1 MPHDVDLIILL
12 AVGFGLAL
20 IFGYL
25 AVRLRLPPLIG
36 YLIAGIIISPN
47 TPGIVADIHLA
58 NQLAELGVMFLMF
71 GVGMHFSL
79 NDLLQVRRIAL
90 PGAILQ
96 IAVATLLG
104 IGVSMIWGWS
114 FGSALVFGLSLSCA
128 STVVLLKALG
138 DRGLLNSVN
147 GKIAVG
153 WLLVEDLVMVLVL
166 VLLPATAA
174 LLGGEA
180 LAGGAD
186 DNIWLTLGITLLKV
200 VGFIAFMLI
209 IGKRLVPMIMQFV
222 ARLGSRELFTLT
234 VVAAAVSIAFGAYK
248 IFGVSMALGAFF
260 AGMVVKESDFSHR
273 AEEETLPLR
282 EIFAILFFVAV
293 GMLFDPRI
301 LVEQPVHVL
310 AVVAIIMV
318 GKTIAAMAL
327 VLFFRYPINTALTVG
342 ASLAQIGE
350 FSFILATLGVSL
362 KLLSL
367 EGQNL
372 ILAGALI
379 SITLNSFVFSAIE
392 PVQRWI
398 RERSHLARLLE
409 RSGDPLAML
418 PDEVSQDY
426 LRDQV
431 VIVGH
436 GEVGRRITKQL
447 MAEDIKVVIAEE
459 NREIV
464 ENLREKG
471 IAAVSGMATDP
482 GVLIQA
488 HIQHARLLVLSPM
501 DILDIHKIVDIAKTL
516 NPEIQVL
523 VCAESKEEA
532 EVIRRDQI
540 GEVYFAKEEMAK
552 NMSNHILNQIQI
564 AHHQAPTKEQTL
576 DTKKRTVQCV
586 FSYST

>member
-1 MPHDVDLIILL
+1 VPHDVDLIILL
-12 AVGFGLAL
+12 AVGFGIAL
-20 IFGYL
+20 IFGYI
-25 AVRLRLPPLIG
+25 AARLRLPPLIG

-47 TPGIVADIHLA
+47 TPGMVGDIQLA

-79 NDLLQVRRIAL
+79 NDLLQVRRIAV

-96 IAVATLLG
+96 ITVATLLG
-104 IGVSMIWGWS
+104 IGISMLWGWS

-138 DRGLLNSVN
+138 DRGLLESVN

-166 VLLPATAA
+166 VLLPATAV
-174 LLGGEA
+174 LLGGTPLSDGSGDE
-180 LAGGAD
+180 
-186 DNIWLTLGITLLKV
+186 NIWLTLGLTLLKV
-200 VGFIAFMLI
+200 TGFIAFMLI

-234 VVAAAVSIAFGAYK
+234 VVAAAVSIAYGSYAV
-248 IFGVSMALGAFF
+248 FGVSMALGAFF

-282 EIFAILFFVAV
+282 EIFSVLFFVSV

-301 LVEQPVHVL
+301 LVEEPVHIL
-310 AVVAIIMV
+310 GVVAIIMI
-318 GKTIAAMAL
+318 GKTLAAMAL

-350 FSFILATLGVSL
+350 FSFILARLGLSL
-362 KLLSL
+362 GLLSL

-379 SITLNSFVFSAIE
+379 SISLNSFIFSAIE
-392 PVQRWI
+392 PAQRWI

-436 GEVGRRITKQL
+436 GEVGRRITRTL
-447 MAEDIKVVIAEE
+447 MQENIKVVIAEE

-464 ENLREKG
+464 EKLRERG
-471 IAAVSGMATDP
+471 IAAVSGVATEP

-488 HIQHARLLVLSPM
+488 HIMHARLLVLSPM
-501 DILDIHKIVDIAKTL
+501 DIVNVHRIIDIAKQL
-516 NPEIQVL
+516 NPQIQVL
-523 VCAESKEEA
+523 ICAESKEEA
-532 EVIRRDQI
+532 EVIRAENI
-540 GEVYFAKEEMAK
+540 GEVFFAKEEMAK
-552 NMSNHILNQIQI
+552 NMSNHILNQIEI
-564 AHHQAPTKEQTL
+564 AHHTAPTH
-576 DTKKRTVQCV
+576 
-586 FSYST
+586 

>member
-1 MPHDVDLIILL
+1 ML
-12 AVGFGLAL
+12 
-20 IFGYL
+20 
-25 AVRLRLPPLIG
+25 
-36 YLIAGIIISPN
+36 
-47 TPGIVADIHLA
+47 
-58 NQLAELGVMFLMF
+58 
-71 GVGMHFSL
+71 
-79 NDLLQVRRIAL
+79 
-90 PGAILQ
+90 
-96 IAVATLLG
+96 
-104 IGVSMIWGWS
+104 WGWN
-114 FGSALVFGLSLSCA
+114 FGSALIFGLSLSCA

-138 DRGLLNSVN
+138 DRGLLESVN

-153 WLLVEDLVMVLVL
+153 WLLVEDLVMVLAL
-166 VLLPATAA
+166 VLLPATAV
-174 LLGGEA
+174 LLGGQAIEGA
-180 LAGGAD
+180 NAD
-186 DNIWLTLGITLLKV
+186 DSIWFTLGITLLKV
-200 VGFIAFMLI
+200 AGFIAFMLI
-209 IGKRLVPMIMQFV
+209 VGKRLVPKIMQIV

-282 EIFAILFFVAV
+282 EIFAILFFVSV

-301 LVEQPVHVL
+301 LLEQPLHVL
-310 AVVAIIMV
+310 AVVGIIMI

-327 VLFFRYPINTALTVG
+327 VLFFRYPLNTALTVG

-350 FSFILATLGVSL
+350 FSFILAALGVSL
-362 KLLSL
+362 KLLSI

-379 SITLNSFVFSAIE
+379 SITLNSFVFSAVE
-392 PVQRWI
+392 PLQRWI
-398 RERSHLARLLE
+398 RERSSLARLLE

-436 GEVGRRITKQL
+436 GEVGRRITRTL
-447 MAEDIKVVIAEE
+447 MEQNIKVVIAEE

-471 IAAVSGMATDP
+471 IAAVSGMATEP
-482 GVLIQA
+482 SVLIQA

-516 NPEIQVL
+516 NPQIQVL
-523 VCAESKEEA
+523 VCAESKQEA
-532 EVIRRDQI
+532 EVIRNDNI

-564 AHHQAPTKEQTL
+564 AHHEAPTH
-576 DTKKRTVQCV
+576 
-586 FSYST
+586 

>member
-1 MPHDVDLIILL
+1 MPHDVELIILL
-12 AVGFGLAL
+12 AVGFSLAL
-20 IFGYL
+20 VFGYI
-25 AVRLRLPPLIG
+25 AARLRLPPLMG
-36 YLIAGIIISPN
+36 YLIAGVIISPN

-79 NDLLQVRRIAL
+79 NDLMQVRRIAL
-90 PGAILQ
+90 PGAVLQ

-104 IGVSMIWGWS
+104 VGVSMMWGWS
-114 FGSALVFGLSLSCA
+114 FGSGLIFGLSLSCA

-138 DRGLLNSVN
+138 DRGLLDSVN

-153 WLLVEDLVMVLVL
+153 WLLVEDLVMVLAL
-166 VLLPATAA
+166 VLLPATAV
-174 LLGGEA
+174 LLGGQAIDNASDE
-180 LAGGAD
+180 
-186 DNIWLTLGITLLKV
+186 NIWLTLGLTLLKV
-200 VGFIAFMLI
+200 SGFIAFMLI
-209 IGKRLVPMIMQFV
+209 VGKRLVPFIMQIV

-282 EIFAILFFVAV
+282 EIFSILFFVAV

-301 LVEQPVHVL
+301 LIEEPLHVL
-310 AVVAIIMV
+310 AVVGIIMV

-327 VLFFRYPINTALTVG
+327 VLFFRYPLNTALTVG

-362 KLLSL
+362 QLLSL

-392 PVQRWI
+392 PVQNWI
-398 RERSHLARLLE
+398 RERSYLARLLE
-409 RSGDPLAML
+409 RSNDPLAML

-436 GEVGRRITKQL
+436 GEVGRRITQNL
-447 MAEDIKVVIAEE
+447 MAENIKVVIAEE

-464 ENLREKG
+464 EDLREKG
-471 IAAVSGMATDP
+471 IAAVSGIATEA

-523 VCAESKEEA
+523 VCAESKAEA
-532 EVIRRDQI
+532 EVIRKDNI

-552 NMSNHILNQIQI
+552 NMSNYILNQIEI
-564 AHHQAPTKEQTL
+564 AHHQPPTH
-576 DTKKRTVQCV
+576 
-586 FSYST
+586 

>member
-20 IFGYL
+20 VFGYI
-25 AVRLRLPPLIG
+25 AARLRLPPLIG
-36 YLIAGIIISPN
+36 YLVAGILISPN
-47 TPGIVADIHLA
+47 TPGMVGDIALA

-79 NDLLQVRRIAL
+79 NDLMQVKRIAL

-104 IGVSMIWGWS
+104 IGVSMMWGWS
-114 FGSALVFGLSLSCA
+114 FGSALIFGLSLSCA

-138 DRGLLNSVN
+138 DRGLLESVN

-153 WLLVEDLVMVLVL
+153 WLLVEDLVMVLAL
-166 VLLPATAA
+166 VLLPATAV
-174 LLGGEA
+174 LLGGQAVEGSNDA
-180 LAGGAD
+180 
-186 DNIWLTLGITLLKV
+186 NIWLTLGITLVKV
-200 VGFIAFMLI
+200 IGFIAFMLI
-209 IGKRLVPMIMQFV
+209 VGKRVVPFIMQLV

-248 IFGVSMALGAFF
+248 VFGVSMALGAFF

-301 LVEQPVHVL
+301 LLEEPLHVL
-310 AVVAIIMV
+310 AVVGIIMV

-350 FSFILATLGVSL
+350 FSFILAALGVSL
-362 KLLSL
+362 GLLSL

-379 SITLNSFVFSAIE
+379 SITLNSFLFSAIE

-398 RERSHLARLLE
+398 RERSYLARLLE
-409 RSGDPLAML
+409 RSSDPLAML

-431 VIVGH
+431 VLVGH
-436 GEVGRRITKQL
+436 GEVGRRITRTL
-447 MAEDIKVVIAEE
+447 MQNDIKVVIAEE

-464 ENLREKG
+464 ERLREKG
-471 IAAVSGMATDP
+471 IAAVSGVATEP
-482 GVLIQA
+482 SVLIQA

-501 DILDIHKIVDIAKTL
+501 DIIDIHKIVDIAKTL
-516 NPEIQVL
+516 NPQIQVL
-523 VCAESKEEA
+523 LCAESKEEA
-532 EVIRRDQI
+532 EVIRRDNI
-540 GEVYFAKEEMAK
+540 GDVYYAKEEMAN
-552 NMSNHILNQIQI
+552 NMSDHILNQIQL
-564 AHHQAPTKEQTL
+564 AHHQAP
-576 DTKKRTVQCV
+576 
-586 FSYST
+586 SH

>member
-12 AVGFGLAL
+12 AVGFGVAL
-20 IFGYL
+20 FFGYI
-25 AVRLRLPPLIG
+25 AARLRLPPLIG

-47 TPGIVADIHLA
+47 TPGVEADIHLA

-79 NDLLQVRRIAL
+79 NDLLLVRRIAL

-104 IGVSMIWGWS
+104 IGVSMLWGWS

-138 DRGLLNSVN
+138 DRGLLDSVN

-166 VLLPATAA
+166 VLLPATAV
-174 LLGGEA
+174 LLGGKA
-180 LAGGAD
+180 PAGTEG
-186 DNIWLTLGITLLKV
+186 NIWLTLGITLLKV
-200 VGFIAFMLI
+200 IGFIAFMLI
-209 IGKRLVPMIMQFV
+209 VGKRVVPIIMQFV

-234 VVAAAVSIAFGAYK
+234 VVAAAVSIAYGSYA

-282 EIFAILFFVAV
+282 EIFSILFFVSV
-293 GMLFDPRI
+293 GMLFDPHI
-301 LVEQPVHVL
+301 LIERPLHIL
-310 AVVAIIMV
+310 AVIAIIMV
-318 GKTIAAMAL
+318 GKTLAAMAL

-362 KLLSL
+362 GLLTL
-367 EGQNL
+367 EAQNL
-372 ILAGALI
+372 ILAGALF
-379 SITLNSFVFSAIE
+379 SITLNSFIFSAIE

-418 PDEVSQDY
+418 PDEVDQSY

-431 VIVGH
+431 VIVGY
-436 GEVGRRITKQL
+436 GGVGRRITENLINQN
-447 MAEDIKVVIAEE
+447 IKVVIAEE

-464 ENLREKG
+464 EKLRQAN
-471 IAAVSGMATDP
+471 IAAVSGVATEP

-488 HIQHARLLVLSPM
+488 HIMHARLLVISPM
-501 DILDIHKIVDIAKTL
+501 DILDIHRIVDIAKQL
-516 NPEIQVL
+516 NPQIQVL
-523 VCAESKEEA
+523 ICAESKEEA
-532 EVIRRDQI
+532 TVIRDEHI
-540 GEVYFAKEEMAK
+540 GEVFYAKEEMAK
-552 NMSNHILNQIQI
+552 NMSHHILNQIEL
-564 AHHQAPTKEQTL
+564 AHQ
-576 DTKKRTVQCV
+576 
-586 FSYST
+586 STHH

>member
-180 LAGGAD
+180 LAGSAD

-310 AVVAIIMV
+310 AVIAIIMV

-379 SITLNSFVFSAIE
+379 SITLNSFVFSVIE

-564 AHHQAPTKEQTL
+564 AHHQAPTH
-576 DTKKRTVQCV
+576 
-586 FSYST
+586 

>member
-1 MPHDVDLIILL
+1 MPHDVELIILL

-20 IFGYL
+20 LFGYI
-25 AVRLRLPPLIG
+25 AARLRLPPLIG
-36 YLIAGIIISPN
+36 YLVAGILISPN
-47 TPGIVADIHLA
+47 TPGVVGDIHLA

-79 NDLLQVRRIAL
+79 NDLMQVKRIAL

-96 IAVATLLG
+96 ITVATLLG
-104 IGVSMIWGWS
+104 IGVSMMWDWS

-138 DRGLLNSVN
+138 DRGLLDSVN

-166 VLLPATAA
+166 VLLPATAV
-174 LLGGEA
+174 LLGGQA
-180 LAGGAD
+180 LAGSAAD
-186 DNIWLTLGITLLKV
+186 ENIWLTLGITLLKV
-200 VGFIAFMLI
+200 TGFIAFMLI
-209 IGKRLVPMIMQFV
+209 VGKRLVPWIMQVV

-248 IFGVSMALGAFF
+248 VFGVSMALGAFF

-282 EIFAILFFVAV
+282 EIFSILFFVSV

-301 LVEQPVHVL
+301 LLEEPLHVL
-310 AVVAIIMV
+310 AVVGIIMI

-362 KLLSL
+362 QLLSL

-379 SITLNSFVFSAIE
+379 SITLNTFLFSAIE

-431 VIVGH
+431 VIIGH
-436 GEVGRRITKQL
+436 GEVGRRITKNL
-447 MAEDIKVVIAEE
+447 MAENIKVVIAEE

-471 IAAVSGMATDP
+471 IAAVSGVATEP

-488 HIQHARLLVLSPM
+488 HIQHARLLVISPM
-501 DILDIHKIVDIAKTL
+501 DIIDIHKIVDIATTL
-516 NPEIQVL
+516 NPQIQVL
-523 VCAESKEEA
+523 ICAESKEEA
-532 EVIRRDQI
+532 EVIRRDNI

-552 NMSNHILNQIQI
+552 NMSNHILNQIEI
-564 AHHQAPTKEQTL
+564 AHHQPP
-576 DTKKRTVQCV
+576 
-586 FSYST
+586 SH

>member
-1 MPHDVDLIILL
+1 MPHDVELIILL

-20 IFGYL
+20 VFGYI
-25 AVRLRLPPLIG
+25 AARLRLPPLMG
-36 YLIAGIIISPN
+36 YLIAGVIISPN

-79 NDLLQVRRIAL
+79 NDLMQVRRIAL

-104 IGVSMIWGWS
+104 VSVSMMWGWS
-114 FGSALVFGLSLSCA
+114 FGPALIFGLSLSCA

-138 DRGLLNSVN
+138 DRGLLDSVN

-153 WLLVEDLVMVLVL
+153 WLLVEDLVMVLAL
-166 VLLPATAA
+166 VLLPATAV
-174 LLGGEA
+174 LLGGQAIE
-180 LAGGAD
+180 GAND
-186 DNIWLTLGITLLKV
+186 ENIWLTLGLTLLKV
-200 VGFIAFMLI
+200 SGFIAFMLI
-209 IGKRLVPMIMQFV
+209 VGKRLVPFIMQIV

-248 IFGVSMALGAFF
+248 VFGVSMALGAFF

-282 EIFAILFFVAV
+282 EIFSILFFVAV

-301 LVEQPVHVL
+301 LIEEPIHVL

-327 VLFFRYPINTALTVG
+327 VLFFRYPLNTALTVG

-362 KLLSL
+362 QLLSL

-392 PVQRWI
+392 PVQNWI
-398 RERSHLARLLE
+398 RERSYLARLLE
-409 RSGDPLAML
+409 RSSDPLAML

-436 GEVGRRITKQL
+436 GEVGRRITQNL
-447 MAEDIKVVIAEE
+447 MAENIKVVIAEE

-464 ENLREKG
+464 EDLRAKG
-471 IAAVSGMATDP
+471 IAAVSGVATEA

-523 VCAESKEEA
+523 VCAESKAEA
-532 EVIRRDQI
+532 EVIRKDNI

-552 NMSNHILNQIQI
+552 NMSNYILNQIEI
-564 AHHQAPTKEQTL
+564 AHHQPPTH
-576 DTKKRTVQCV
+576 
-586 FSYST
+586 

>member
-12 AVGFGLAL
+12 AVGFGVAL
-20 IFGYL
+20 IFGYF
-25 AVRLRLPPLIG
+25 AARLRLPPLIG

-79 NDLLQVRRIAL
+79 NDLLLVRRIAL

-104 IGVSMIWGWS
+104 IGVSMLWGWS

-138 DRGLLNSVN
+138 DRGLLDSVN

-166 VLLPATAA
+166 VLLPATAV
-174 LLGGEA
+174 LLGGKA
-180 LAGGAD
+180 PAGAD
-186 DNIWLTLGITLLKV
+186 SNIWLTLGITLLKV
-200 VGFIAFMLI
+200 IGFIAFMLI
-209 IGKRLVPMIMQFV
+209 VGKRVVPIIMQFV

-234 VVAAAVSIAFGAYK
+234 VVAAAVSIAYGSYA

-282 EIFAILFFVAV
+282 EIFSILFFVSV
-293 GMLFDPRI
+293 GMLFDPHI
-301 LVEQPVHVL
+301 LVERPLQIL
-310 AVVAIIMV
+310 AVIAIIMI
-318 GKTIAAMAL
+318 GKTLAAMAL

-362 KLLSL
+362 GLLTL
-367 EGQNL
+367 EAQNL
-372 ILAGALI
+372 ILAGALF
-379 SITLNSFVFSAIE
+379 SITLNSFIFSAIE

-418 PDEVSQDY
+418 PDEVDQAY

-431 VIVGH
+431 VIVGY
-436 GEVGRRITKQL
+436 GGVGRRITENL
-447 MAEDIKVVIAEE
+447 INENIKVVIAEE

-464 ENLREKG
+464 EKLRQAN
-471 IAAVSGMATDP
+471 IAAVSGVATEP
-482 GVLIQA
+482 SVLIQA
-488 HIQHARLLVLSPM
+488 HIMHARLLVISPM
-501 DILDIHKIVDIAKTL
+501 DILDIHRIVSIAKQL
-516 NPEIQVL
+516 NPQIQVL
-523 VCAESKEEA
+523 ICAESKEEA
-532 EVIRRDQI
+532 AIIRDENI
-540 GEVYFAKEEMAK
+540 GEVFYAKEEMAK
-552 NMSNHILNQIQI
+552 NMSHHILNQIEL
-564 AHHQAPTKEQTL
+564 AHQ
-576 DTKKRTVQCV
+576 
-586 FSYST
+586 STMH

>member
-1 MPHDVDLIILL
+1 MPHDVELIILL

-20 IFGYL
+20 VFGYI
-25 AVRLRLPPLIG
+25 AARLRLPPLIG
-36 YLIAGIIISPN
+36 YLVAGILISPN
-47 TPGIVADIHLA
+47 TPGVVGDVHLA

-79 NDLLQVRRIAL
+79 NDLMQVRRIAL
-90 PGAILQ
+90 PGAVLQ

-104 IGVSMIWGWS
+104 VGVSMLWGWN
-114 FGSALVFGLSLSCA
+114 FGSALIFGLSLSCA

-138 DRGLLNSVN
+138 DRGLLESIN

-153 WLLVEDLVMVLVL
+153 WLLVEDLVMVLAL
-166 VLLPATAA
+166 VLLPATAV
-174 LLGGEA
+174 LLGGQA
-180 LAGGAD
+180 LEGSSSD
-186 DNIWLTLGITLLKV
+186 QNVWITLGITLLKV
-200 VGFIAFMLI
+200 AGFIAFMLI
-209 IGKRLVPMIMQFV
+209 IGKRLVPMIMQVV

-248 IFGVSMALGAFF
+248 VFGVSMALGAFF

-282 EIFAILFFVAV
+282 EIFSILFFVSV
-293 GMLFDPRI
+293 GMLFDLRI
-301 LVEQPVHVL
+301 LMDQPLHVL
-310 AVVAIIMV
+310 AVLGIIMI

-350 FSFILATLGVSL
+350 FSFILAALGVSL
-362 KLLSL
+362 NLLSL
-367 EGQNL
+367 DGQNL

-379 SITLNSFVFSAIE
+379 SITLNSFIFSAVE
-392 PVQRWI
+392 PVQKWI
-398 RERSHLARLLE
+398 RERSSLARLLE

-436 GEVGRRITKQL
+436 GEVGRRITLSL
-447 MAEDIKVVIAEE
+447 MEQDIKVVIAEE

-464 ENLREKG
+464 ENLRKKG
-471 IAAVSGMATDP
+471 IAAVSGVATEP

-488 HIQHARLLVLSPM
+488 HIQHARLLVISPM
-501 DILDIHKIVDIAKTL
+501 DIIDIHKIVDIAKTL
-516 NPEIQVL
+516 NPAIQIL
-523 VCAESKEEA
+523 LCAESKEEA
-532 EVIRRDQI
+532 EVIRRDNI
-540 GEVYFAKEEMAK
+540 GEVYYAKEEMAR
-552 NMSNHILNQIQI
+552 NMSNHILNQIEI
-564 AHHQAPTKEQTL
+564 AHNHPPTH
-576 DTKKRTVQCV
+576 
-586 FSYST
+586 YSG

>member
-12 AVGFGLAL
+12 AVGFGMAL
-20 IFGYL
+20 IFGYI
-25 AVRLRLPPLIG
+25 AARLRLPPLIG

-47 TPGIVADIHLA
+47 TPGIVGDIHLA

-104 IGVSMIWGWS
+104 IGVSMYWGWS
-114 FGSALVFGLSLSCA
+114 FGSALIFGLSLSCA

-138 DRGLLNSVN
+138 DRGLLDSVN

-153 WLLVEDLVMVLVL
+153 WLLVEDLVMVLAL
-166 VLLPATAA
+166 VLLPATAM
-174 LLGGEA
+174 LLGGHA
-180 LAGGAD
+180 LPGTD
-186 DNIWLTLGITLLKV
+186 TSQSIWLTIGITLLKV
-200 VGFIAFMLI
+200 TGFIAFMLI

-234 VVAAAVSIAFGAYK
+234 VVAAAVSIAYGSYAV
-248 IFGVSMALGAFF
+248 FGVSMALGAFF

-282 EIFAILFFVAV
+282 EIFSILFFVSV
-293 GMLFDPRI
+293 GMLFDPSILIEEPFRI
-301 LVEQPVHVL
+301 L
-310 AVVAIIMV
+310 AVIAIIMV
-318 GKTIAAMAL
+318 GKTLAAIAL

-350 FSFILATLGVSL
+350 FSFILATLG
-362 KLLSL
+362 LSL
-367 EGQNL
+367 GLLTPDAQNL
-372 ILAGALI
+372 ILAGALF

-409 RSGDPLAML
+409 RSADPLAML
-418 PDEVSQDY
+418 PDEVDQAY

-431 VIVGH
+431 VIIGY
-436 GEVGRRITKQL
+436 GGVGRRISENLIQQN
-447 MAEDIKVVIAEE
+447 IKVVIAEE

-464 ENLREKG
+464 EKLRSQG
-471 IAAVSGMATDP
+471 IAAVSGEATEP
-482 GVLIQA
+482 NVLIQA
-488 HIQHARLLVLSPM
+488 HIQHARLLVISPM
-501 DILDIHKIVDIAKTL
+501 DILDIHRIVDISKQL

-523 VCAESKEEA
+523 ICAESKEEA
-532 EVIRRDQI
+532 AVIRQENL
-540 GEVYFAKEEMAK
+540 GEVFYAKEEMAK
-552 NMSNHILNQIQI
+552 NMSHHILNQIEI
-564 AHHQAPTKEQTL
+564 AHQSPAH
-576 DTKKRTVQCV
+576 
-586 FSYST
+586 

>member
-1 MPHDVDLIILL
+1 M
-12 AVGFGLAL
+12 AL
-20 IFGYL
+20 VFGYI
-25 AVRLRLPPLIG
+25 AARLRLPPLMG
-36 YLIAGIIISPN
+36 YLIAGVIISPN

-79 NDLLQVRRIAL
+79 NDLMQVRRIAL
-90 PGAILQ
+90 PGAVLQ

-104 IGVSMIWGWS
+104 VGVSMMWGWS
-114 FGSALVFGLSLSCA
+114 FGSALIFGLSLSCA

-138 DRGLLNSVN
+138 DRSLLDSVN

-153 WLLVEDLVMVLVL
+153 WLLVEDLVMVLAL
-166 VLLPATAA
+166 VLLPATAV
-174 LLGGEA
+174 LLGGQAIDNASDE
-180 LAGGAD
+180 
-186 DNIWLTLGITLLKV
+186 NIWLTLGLTLLKV
-200 VGFIAFMLI
+200 SGFIAFMLI
-209 IGKRLVPMIMQFV
+209 VGKRLVPFIMQIV

-282 EIFAILFFVAV
+282 EIFSILFFVAV

-301 LVEQPVHVL
+301 LIEEPLHVL
-310 AVVAIIMV
+310 AVVGIIMV

-327 VLFFRYPINTALTVG
+327 VLFFRYPLNTALTVG

-362 KLLSL
+362 QLLSL

-392 PVQRWI
+392 PVQNWI
-398 RERSHLARLLE
+398 RERSYLARLLE
-409 RSGDPLAML
+409 RSNDPLAML

-436 GEVGRRITKQL
+436 GEVGRRITQNL
-447 MAEDIKVVIAEE
+447 MAENIKVVIAEE

-464 ENLREKG
+464 EDLREKG
-471 IAAVSGMATDP
+471 IAAVSGIATEA

-523 VCAESKEEA
+523 VCAESKAEA
-532 EVIRRDQI
+532 EVIRKDNI

-552 NMSNHILNQIQI
+552 NMSNYILNQIEI
-564 AHHQAPTKEQTL
+564 AHHQPPTH
-576 DTKKRTVQCV
+576 
-586 FSYST
+586 

>member
-20 IFGYL
+20 VFGYI
-25 AVRLRLPPLIG
+25 AARIRLPPLIG

-47 TPGIVADIHLA
+47 TPGVVGDIHLA

-79 NDLLQVRRIAL
+79 NDLMQVRRIAL
-90 PGAILQ
+90 PGAVLQ

-166 VLLPATAA
+166 VLLPATAV
-174 LLGGEA
+174 LLGGTPV
-180 LAGGAD
+180 AGSNPDA
-186 DNIWLTLGITLLKV
+186 NIWMTLAITLLKV
-200 VGFIAFMLI
+200 AGFIAFMLI
-209 IGKRLVPMIMQFV
+209 IGKRLVPFIMQIV

-248 IFGVSMALGAFF
+248 VFGVSMALGAFF

-282 EIFAILFFVAV
+282 EVFSILFFVSV

-301 LVEQPVHVL
+301 LIEQPLHVL
-310 AVVAIIMV
+310 AVVGIIMI

-350 FSFILATLGVSL
+350 FSFILATLGLSL
-362 KLLSL
+362 NLLSI

-392 PVQRWI
+392 PVQNWI

-409 RSGDPLAML
+409 RSGDPLSML
-418 PDEVSQDY
+418 PDEVSQEY

-436 GEVGRRITKQL
+436 GEVGRRITKTL
-447 MAEDIKVVIAEE
+447 MAQDIKVVIAEE

-464 ENLREKG
+464 ESLREKG
-471 IAAVSGMATDP
+471 IAAVSGHATEP
-482 GVLIQA
+482 SVLIQA

-516 NPEIQVL
+516 NPQIQVL

-532 EVIRRDQI
+532 EVIRRDGI

-552 NMSNHILNQIQI
+552 NMTNHILHQIQI
-564 AHHQAPTKEQTL
+564 AHQQDPSH
-576 DTKKRTVQCV
+576 
-586 FSYST
+586 

>member
-1 MPHDVDLIILL
+1 VPHDVDLIILL

-20 IFGYL
+20 VFGYI
-25 AVRLRLPPLIG
+25 AARIRLPPLIG
-36 YLIAGIIISPN
+36 YLIAGILISPN
-47 TPGIVADIHLA
+47 TPGVVGDIHLA

-79 NDLLQVRRIAL
+79 NDLMQVRRIAL
-90 PGAILQ
+90 PGAVLQ
-96 IAVATLLG
+96 ITVATLLG

-128 STVVLLKALG
+128 STVVLLKALS

-166 VLLPATAA
+166 VLLPATAV
-174 LLGGEA
+174 LLGGTPVPGSDPDA
-180 LAGGAD
+180 SIWMTLAV
-186 DNIWLTLGITLLKV
+186 TLLKV
-200 VGFIAFMLI
+200 AGFIAFMLI
-209 IGKRLVPMIMQFV
+209 IGKRLVPWIMQIV

-248 IFGVSMALGAFF
+248 VFGVSMALGAFF

-282 EIFAILFFVAV
+282 EIFSILFFVSV

-301 LVEQPVHVL
+301 LIEQPWHVL
-310 AVVAIIMV
+310 AVVGIIMI

-350 FSFILATLGVSL
+350 FSFILATLGLSL
-362 KLLSL
+362 NLLSI

-392 PVQRWI
+392 PVQNWI

-409 RSGDPLAML
+409 RSGDPLSML
-418 PDEVSQDY
+418 PDEVSQEY

-431 VIVGH
+431 VLVGH
-436 GEVGRRITKQL
+436 GEVGRRITKEL
-447 MAEDIKVVIAEE
+447 MAQNIKVVIAEE

-464 ENLREKG
+464 ESLRAKG
-471 IAAVSGMATDP
+471 IAAVSGHATEP
-482 GVLIQA
+482 SVLIQA

-516 NPEIQVL
+516 NPQIQVL

-532 EVIRRDQI
+532 EVIRRDGI

-552 NMSNHILNQIQI
+552 NMTNHILNQIQI
-564 AHHQAPTKEQTL
+564 AHHQEPTH
-576 DTKKRTVQCV
+576 
-586 FSYST
+586 

>member
-1 MPHDVDLIILL
+1 VPHDVDLIILL

-20 IFGYL
+20 AFGYI
-25 AVRLRLPPLIG
+25 AARLRLPPLIG
-36 YLIAGIIISPN
+36 YLIAGILISPN
-47 TPGIVADIHLA
+47 TPGVVGDIQLA

-79 NDLLQVRRIAL
+79 NDLMQVRRIAL

-104 IGVSMIWGWS
+104 VGVSMLWGWS

-138 DRGLLNSVN
+138 DRGLLESIN

-153 WLLVEDLVMVLVL
+153 WLLVEDLVMVLAL
-166 VLLPATAA
+166 VLLPATAV
-174 LLGGEA
+174 LLGGQA
-180 LAGGAD
+180 LEGSSEG
-186 DNIWLTLGITLLKV
+186 NIWLTLGITLLKV
-200 VGFIAFMLI
+200 AGFIAFMLI
-209 IGKRLVPMIMQFV
+209 VGKRLIPMIMQVV

-248 IFGVSMALGAFF
+248 VFGVSMALGAFF

-282 EIFAILFFVAV
+282 EIFSILFFVSV

-301 LVEQPVHVL
+301 MIEQPLHVL
-310 AVVAIIMV
+310 AVVAIIMI

-350 FSFILATLGVSL
+350 FSFILAALGVSL
-362 KLLSL
+362 NLLSL

-379 SITLNSFVFSAIE
+379 SITLNSFIFAAIE
-392 PVQRWI
+392 PVQKWI
-398 RERSHLARLLE
+398 RERSNLARLLE

-436 GEVGRRITKQL
+436 GEVGRRITTSL
-447 MAEDIKVVIAEE
+447 MEQNIKVVIAEE

-464 ENLREKG
+464 EKLRAKG
-471 IAAVSGMATDP
+471 IAAVSGVATEP

-488 HIQHARLLVLSPM
+488 HIQHARLLVISPM

-532 EVIRRDQI
+532 EVIRRDNV
-540 GEVYFAKEEMAK
+540 GAVYYAKEEMAK
-552 NMSNHILNQIQI
+552 NMSRHILHQIQI
-564 AHHQAPTKEQTL
+564 AHQNPSHH
-576 DTKKRTVQCV
+576 
-586 FSYST
+586 

>member
-12 AVGFGLAL
+12 AVGFGMAL
-20 IFGYL
+20 IFGYI
-25 AVRLRLPPLIG
+25 AARLRLPPLIG
-36 YLIAGIIISPN
+36 YLVAGIIISPN

-79 NDLLQVRRIAL
+79 NDLLLVRRIAL

-104 IGVSMIWGWS
+104 VAVSMFWGWS
-114 FGSALVFGLSLSCA
+114 FGSALIFGLSLSCA
-128 STVVLLKALG
+128 STVVLLKALS
-138 DRGLLNSVN
+138 DRGLLDSVN

-166 VLLPATAA
+166 VLLPATAV
-174 LLGGEA
+174 LLGGHP
-180 LAGGAD
+180 LAGTD
-186 DNIWLTLGITLLKV
+186 TSQNIWITIGLTLLKV
-200 VGFIAFMLI
+200 TGFIAFMLI
-209 IGKRLVPMIMQFV
+209 IGKRLIPKIMQLV

-234 VVAAAVSIAFGAYK
+234 VVAAAVSIAYGSYA

-273 AEEETLPLR
+273 AEEETLSLR
-282 EIFAILFFVAV
+282 EIFAILFFVSV
-293 GMLFDPRI
+293 GMLFDPKI
-301 LVEQPVHVL
+301 LIEQPLHIL
-310 AVVAIIMV
+310 AVVAIIMI
-318 GKTIAAMAL
+318 GKTLAAMAL

-350 FSFILATLGVSL
+350 FSFILATLG
-362 KLLSL
+362 LSL
-367 EGQNL
+367 GLLTPDAQNL
-372 ILAGALI
+372 ILAGALF

-392 PVQRWI
+392 PAQRWI

-418 PDEVSQDY
+418 PDEVDQAY

-431 VIVGH
+431 VIIGY
-436 GEVGRRITKQL
+436 GGVGRRISENL
-447 MAEDIKVVIAEE
+447 MQQNIKVVIAEE

-464 ENLREKG
+464 EKLRAQG
-471 IAAVSGMATDP
+471 MAAVSGEATEP
-482 GVLIQA
+482 YVLIQA
-488 HIQHARLLVLSPM
+488 HIQHARLLVISPM
-501 DILDIHKIVDIAKTL
+501 DILDIHRIVDIAKQL

-523 VCAESKEEA
+523 ICAESKEEA
-532 EVIRRDQI
+532 AVIRDENI
-540 GEVYFAKEEMAK
+540 GEVFYAKEEMAK
-552 NMSNHILNQIQI
+552 NMSHHILNQIEL
-564 AHHQAPTKEQTL
+564 AHQSTL
-576 DTKKRTVQCV
+576 H
-586 FSYST
+586 

>member
-12 AVGFGLAL
+12 AVGFGIAL
-20 IFGYL
+20 IFGYI
-25 AVRLRLPPLIG
+25 AARLRLPPLIG
-36 YLIAGIIISPN
+36 YLVAGIIISPN

-104 IGVSMIWGWS
+104 IGVSMFWGWS
-114 FGSALVFGLSLSCA
+114 FGSALIFGLSLSCA

-138 DRGLLNSVN
+138 DRGLLDSVN

-166 VLLPATAA
+166 VLLPATAV
-174 LLGGEA
+174 LLGGHP
-180 LAGGAD
+180 LAGAD
-186 DNIWLTLGITLLKV
+186 PSQNIWITIGLTLLKV
-200 VGFIAFMLI
+200 TGFIAFMLI
-209 IGKRLVPMIMQFV
+209 IGKRLIPMIMQRV

-234 VVAAAVSIAFGAYK
+234 VVASAVSVAYGSYAV
-248 IFGVSMALGAFF
+248 FGVSMALGAFF

-273 AEEETLPLR
+273 AEEETLSLR
-282 EIFAILFFVAV
+282 EIFAILFFVSV
-293 GMLFDPRI
+293 GMLFDPKI
-301 LVEQPVHVL
+301 LIEQPLHIL
-310 AVVAIIMV
+310 AVVAIIMI
-318 GKTIAAMAL
+318 GKTLAAMAL

-350 FSFILATLGVSL
+350 FSFILATLG
-362 KLLSL
+362 LSL
-367 EGQNL
+367 GLLTLDAQNL
-372 ILAGALI
+372 ILAGALF

-392 PVQRWI
+392 PAQRWI

-409 RSGDPLAML
+409 RSSDPLAML
-418 PDEVSQDY
+418 PDEVDQAY

-431 VIVGH
+431 VIIGY
-436 GEVGRRITKQL
+436 GGVGRRISENL
-447 MAEDIKVVIAEE
+447 MQQNIKVVIAEE

-464 ENLREKG
+464 EKLRAQG
-471 IAAVSGMATDP
+471 MAAVSGEATEP
-482 GVLIQA
+482 YVLIQA
-488 HIQHARLLVLSPM
+488 HIQHARLLVISPM
-501 DILDIHKIVDIAKTL
+501 DILDIHRIVDIAKQL

-523 VCAESKEEA
+523 ICAESKEEA
-532 EVIRRDQI
+532 AVIRDENI
-540 GEVYFAKEEMAK
+540 GEVFYAKEEMAK
-552 NMSNHILNQIQI
+552 NMSHHILNQIEL
-564 AHHQAPTKEQTL
+564 AHQSTL
-576 DTKKRTVQCV
+576 H
-586 FSYST
+586 

>member
-12 AVGFGLAL
+12 AVGFGMAL
-20 IFGYL
+20 IFGYI
-25 AVRLRLPPLIG
+25 AARLRLPPLIG

-47 TPGIVADIHLA
+47 TPGIVGDIHLA

-104 IGVSMIWGWS
+104 IGVSMYWGWS
-114 FGSALVFGLSLSCA
+114 FGSALIFGLSLSCA

-138 DRGLLNSVN
+138 DRGLLDSVN

-153 WLLVEDLVMVLVL
+153 WLLVEDLVMVLAL
-166 VLLPATAA
+166 VLLPATAM
-174 LLGGEA
+174 LLGGHA
-180 LAGGAD
+180 LPGTD
-186 DNIWLTLGITLLKV
+186 TSQSIWLTIGITLLKV
-200 VGFIAFMLI
+200 TGFIAFMLI

-234 VVAAAVSIAFGAYK
+234 VVAAAVSIAYGSYAV
-248 IFGVSMALGAFF
+248 FGVSMALGAFF

-282 EIFAILFFVAV
+282 EIFSILFFVSV
-293 GMLFDPRI
+293 GMLFDPSILIEEPLRI
-301 LVEQPVHVL
+301 L
-310 AVVAIIMV
+310 AVIAIIMV
-318 GKTIAAMAL
+318 GKTLAAIAL
-327 VLFFRYPINTALTVG
+327 VLFFLYPINTALTVG

-350 FSFILATLGVSL
+350 FSFILATLG
-362 KLLSL
+362 LSL
-367 EGQNL
+367 GLLTPDAQNL
-372 ILAGALI
+372 ILAGALF

-409 RSGDPLAML
+409 RSADPLAML
-418 PDEVSQDY
+418 PDEVDQAY

-431 VIVGH
+431 VIIGY
-436 GEVGRRITKQL
+436 GGVGRRISENLIQQN
-447 MAEDIKVVIAEE
+447 IKVVIAEE

-464 ENLREKG
+464 EKLRSQG
-471 IAAVSGMATDP
+471 IAAVSGEATEP
-482 GVLIQA
+482 NVLIQA
-488 HIQHARLLVLSPM
+488 HIQHARLLVISPM
-501 DILDIHKIVDIAKTL
+501 DILDIHRIVDISKQL

-523 VCAESKEEA
+523 ICAESKEEA
-532 EVIRRDQI
+532 GVIRDENI
-540 GEVYFAKEEMAK
+540 GEVFYAKEEMAK
-552 NMSNHILNQIQI
+552 NMSYYILNQIEL
-564 AHHQAPTKEQTL
+564 AHQSPAH
-576 DTKKRTVQCV
+576 
-586 FSYST
+586 

>member
-12 AVGFGLAL
+12 AVGFGVAL
-20 IFGYL
+20 FFGYI
-25 AVRLRLPPLIG
+25 AARLRLPPLIG

-47 TPGIVADIHLA
+47 TPGIEADIHLA

-79 NDLLQVRRIAL
+79 NDLLLVRRIAV

-104 IGVSMIWGWS
+104 IGVSMLWGWS

-138 DRGLLNSVN
+138 DRGLLDSVN

-166 VLLPATAA
+166 VLLPATAV
-174 LLGGEA
+174 LLGGKAPE
-180 LAGGAD
+180 GANG
-186 DNIWLTLGITLLKV
+186 NIWLTLGLTLLKV

-209 IGKRLVPMIMQFV
+209 VGKRVVPIIMQFV

-234 VVAAAVSIAFGAYK
+234 VVAAAVSIAYGSYA

-282 EIFAILFFVAV
+282 EIFSILFFVSV
-293 GMLFDPRI
+293 GMLFDPHI
-301 LVEQPVHVL
+301 LVERPLHIL
-310 AVVAIIMV
+310 AVIAIIMI
-318 GKTIAAMAL
+318 GKTLAAMAL
-327 VLFFRYPINTALTVG
+327 VLFFRYPLNTALTVG

-362 KLLSL
+362 GLLTL
-367 EGQNL
+367 EAQNL
-372 ILAGALI
+372 ILAGALF
-379 SITLNSFVFSAIE
+379 SITLNSFIFSAIE

-418 PDEVSQDY
+418 PDEVDQAY

-431 VIVGH
+431 VIVGY
-436 GEVGRRITKQL
+436 GGVGRRITENL
-447 MAEDIKVVIAEE
+447 INENIKVVIAEE

-464 ENLREKG
+464 EKLRQSN
-471 IAAVSGMATDP
+471 IAAVSGVATEP
-482 GVLIQA
+482 SVLIQA
-488 HIQHARLLVLSPM
+488 HIMHARLLVISPM
-501 DILDIHKIVDIAKTL
+501 DILDIHRIVAIAKQL
-516 NPEIQVL
+516 NPQIQVL
-523 VCAESKEEA
+523 ICAESKEEA
-532 EVIRRDQI
+532 AIIRDENI
-540 GEVYFAKEEMAK
+540 GEVFYAKEEMAK
-552 NMSNHILNQIQI
+552 NMSHHILNQIEL
-564 AHHQAPTKEQTL
+564 AHQ
-576 DTKKRTVQCV
+576 
-586 FSYST
+586 STIH

>member
-12 AVGFGLAL
+12 AVGFGVAL
-20 IFGYL
+20 IFGYI
-25 AVRLRLPPLIG
+25 AARLRLPPLIG

-47 TPGIVADIHLA
+47 TPGIEADIHLA

-79 NDLLQVRRIAL
+79 KDLLLVRRIAL

-104 IGVSMIWGWS
+104 IGVSMLWGWS

-138 DRGLLNSVN
+138 DRGLLDSVN

-166 VLLPATAA
+166 VLLPATAV
-174 LLGGEA
+174 LLGGKA
-180 LAGGAD
+180 PAGAD
-186 DNIWLTLGITLLKV
+186 GNIWLTLGITLLKV
-200 VGFIAFMLI
+200 IGFIAFMLI
-209 IGKRLVPMIMQFV
+209 VGKRVVPIIMQFV

-234 VVAAAVSIAFGAYK
+234 VVAAAVSIAYGSYA

-282 EIFAILFFVAV
+282 EIFSILFFVSV
-293 GMLFDPRI
+293 GMLFDPHI
-301 LVEQPVHVL
+301 LVESPLHIL
-310 AVVAIIMV
+310 AVIAIIMV
-318 GKTIAAMAL
+318 GKTLAAMAL

-362 KLLSL
+362 GLLSL
-367 EGQNL
+367 EAQNL
-372 ILAGALI
+372 ILAGALF
-379 SITLNSFVFSAIE
+379 SITLNSFIFSAIE

-418 PDEVSQDY
+418 PDEVDQAY

-431 VIVGH
+431 VIVGY
-436 GEVGRRITKQL
+436 GGVGRRITENL
-447 MAEDIKVVIAEE
+447 INENIKVVIAEE

-464 ENLREKG
+464 EKLRNAN
-471 IAAVSGMATDP
+471 IAAVSGVATEP
-482 GVLIQA
+482 SVLIQA
-488 HIQHARLLVLSPM
+488 HIMHARLLVISPM
-501 DILDIHKIVDIAKTL
+501 DILDIHRIVAIAKQL
-516 NPEIQVL
+516 NPQIQVL
-523 VCAESKEEA
+523 ICAESKEEA
-532 EVIRRDQI
+532 AVIRDENI
-540 GEVYFAKEEMAK
+540 GEVFYAKEQMAK
-552 NMSNHILNQIQI
+552 NMSHHILSQIEL
-564 AHHQAPTKEQTL
+564 AHQ
-576 DTKKRTVQCV
+576 
-586 FSYST
+586 STIH

>member
-1 MPHDVDLIILL
+1 VPHDVDLIILL
-12 AVGFGLAL
+12 AVGFGVAL
-20 IFGYL
+20 FFGYI
-25 AVRLRLPPLIG
+25 AARLRLPPLIG

-47 TPGIVADIHLA
+47 TPGVEADIHLA

-79 NDLLQVRRIAL
+79 NDLLLVRRIAL

-104 IGVSMIWGWS
+104 IGVSMLWGWS

-138 DRGLLNSVN
+138 DRGLLDSVN

-166 VLLPATAA
+166 VLLPATAV
-174 LLGGEA
+174 LLGGKA
-180 LAGGAD
+180 PAGAEG
-186 DNIWLTLGITLLKV
+186 NIWLTLGITLLKV
-200 VGFIAFMLI
+200 IGFIAFMLI
-209 IGKRLVPMIMQFV
+209 VGKRVVPIIMQFV

-234 VVAAAVSIAFGAYK
+234 VVAAAVSIAYGSYA

-282 EIFAILFFVAV
+282 EIFSILFFVSV
-293 GMLFDPRI
+293 GMLFDPHI
-301 LVEQPVHVL
+301 LIERPLHIL
-310 AVVAIIMV
+310 AVIAIIMV
-318 GKTIAAMAL
+318 GKTLAAMAL

-362 KLLSL
+362 GLLTL
-367 EGQNL
+367 EAQNL
-372 ILAGALI
+372 ILAGALF
-379 SITLNSFVFSAIE
+379 SITLNSFIFSAIE

-418 PDEVSQDY
+418 PDEVDQSY

-431 VIVGH
+431 VIVGY
-436 GEVGRRITKQL
+436 GGVGRRITENLINQN
-447 MAEDIKVVIAEE
+447 IKVVIAEE

-464 ENLREKG
+464 EKLRQAN
-471 IAAVSGMATDP
+471 IAAVSGVATEP

-488 HIQHARLLVLSPM
+488 HIMHARLLVISPM
-501 DILDIHKIVDIAKTL
+501 DILDIHRIVDIAKQL
-516 NPEIQVL
+516 NPQIQVL
-523 VCAESKEEA
+523 ICAESKEEA
-532 EVIRRDQI
+532 TVIRDEHI
-540 GEVYFAKEEMAK
+540 GEVFYAKEEMAK
-552 NMSNHILNQIQI
+552 NMSHHILNQIQL
-564 AHHQAPTKEQTL
+564 AHQ
-576 DTKKRTVQCV
+576 
-586 FSYST
+586 STHH

>member
-180 LAGGAD
+180 LTGGAD

-379 SITLNSFVFSAIE
+379 SITLNNFVFSVIE

-564 AHHQAPTKEQTL
+564 AHHQAPTH
-576 DTKKRTVQCV
+576 
-586 FSYST
+586 

>member
-1 MPHDVDLIILL
+1 VPHDVDLIILL
-12 AVGFGLAL
+12 AVGFGVAL
-20 IFGYL
+20 FFGYI
-25 AVRLRLPPLIG
+25 AARLRLPPLIG

-47 TPGIVADIHLA
+47 TPGIEADIHLA

-104 IGVSMIWGWS
+104 LGVSMLWGWS

-138 DRGLLNSVN
+138 DRGLLDSVN

-166 VLLPATAA
+166 VLLPATAV
-174 LLGGEA
+174 LLGGKA
-180 LAGGAD
+180 PAGAEG
-186 DNIWLTLGITLLKV
+186 NIWLTLGITLLKV

-209 IGKRLVPMIMQFV
+209 VGKRVVPIIMQFV

-234 VVAAAVSIAFGAYK
+234 VVAAAVSIAYGSYA

-282 EIFAILFFVAV
+282 EIFSILFFVSV
-293 GMLFDPRI
+293 GMLFDPHI
-301 LVEQPVHVL
+301 LIERPLHIL
-310 AVVAIIMV
+310 AVIAIIMI
-318 GKTIAAMAL
+318 GKTLAAMAL

-362 KLLSL
+362 GLLTL
-367 EGQNL
+367 EAQNL
-372 ILAGALI
+372 ILAGALF

-418 PDEVSQDY
+418 PDEVDQAY

-431 VIVGH
+431 VIVGY
-436 GEVGRRITKQL
+436 GGVGRRITENLIDQN
-447 MAEDIKVVIAEE
+447 IKVVIAEE

-464 ENLREKG
+464 EKLRQSN
-471 IAAVSGMATDP
+471 IAAVSGVATEP

-488 HIQHARLLVLSPM
+488 HIMHARLLVISPM
-501 DILDIHKIVDIAKTL
+501 DILDIHRIVDIAKQL
-516 NPEIQVL
+516 NPQIQVL
-523 VCAESKEEA
+523 ICAESKEEA
-532 EVIRRDQI
+532 AIIRDENI
-540 GEVYFAKEEMAK
+540 GEVFYAKEEMAK
-552 NMSNHILNQIQI
+552 NMSHHILNQIEL
-564 AHHQAPTKEQTL
+564 AHQ
-576 DTKKRTVQCV
+576 
-586 FSYST
+586 STHH

>member
-20 IFGYL
+20 VFGYL
-25 AVRLRLPPLIG
+25 AARARLPPLIG

-47 TPGIVADIHLA
+47 TPGVVGDIQLA

-79 NDLLQVRRIAL
+79 SDLMQVRRIAL

-104 IGVSMIWGWS
+104 IGVSMMWGWS

-153 WLLVEDLVMVLVL
+153 WLLVEDLVMVLAL
-166 VLLPATAA
+166 VLLPATAV
-174 LLGGEA
+174 LLGGVPI
-180 LAGGAD
+180 AGSDTDA
-186 DNIWLTLGITLLKV
+186 NIWMTLALTLLKV
-200 VGFIAFMLI
+200 AGFIAFMLI
-209 IGKRLVPMIMQFV
+209 IGQRLVPFIMQIV

-248 IFGVSMALGAFF
+248 VFGVSMALGAFF

-282 EIFAILFFVAV
+282 EIFSILFFVSV

-301 LVEQPVHVL
+301 LFDQPMHVL
-310 AVVAIIMV
+310 AVVGIIMV

-362 KLLSL
+362 QLLSL

-379 SITLNSFVFSAIE
+379 SITLNSFIFSAIE
-392 PVQRWI
+392 PVQNWI
-398 RERSHLARLLE
+398 RERSRLARLLE

-418 PDEVSQDY
+418 PDDVSQDY

-436 GEVGRRITKQL
+436 GEVGRRITRTL
-447 MAEDIKVVIAEE
+447 MAQDIKVVIAEE
-459 NREIV
+459 NRDIV
-464 ENLREKG
+464 ESLRAKG
-471 IAAVSGMATDP
+471 IAAVSGHAREP
-482 GVLIQA
+482 SVLIQA

-516 NPEIQVL
+516 NPQIQVL

-532 EVIRRDQI
+532 EVIRRDGI

-552 NMSNHILNQIQI
+552 NMTNHILNQIQI
-564 AHHQAPTKEQTL
+564 AHHQEPTH
-576 DTKKRTVQCV
+576 
-586 FSYST
+586 

>member
-12 AVGFGLAL
+12 AVGFGVAL
-20 IFGYL
+20 IFGYF
-25 AVRLRLPPLIG
+25 AARLRLPPLIG

-79 NDLLQVRRIAL
+79 NDLLLVRRIAL

-104 IGVSMIWGWS
+104 IGVSMLWGWN

-138 DRGLLNSVN
+138 DRGLLDSVN

-166 VLLPATAA
+166 VLLPATAV
-174 LLGGEA
+174 LLGGKA
-180 LAGGAD
+180 PAGAD
-186 DNIWLTLGITLLKV
+186 SNIWLTLGITLLKV
-200 VGFIAFMLI
+200 IGFIAFMLI
-209 IGKRLVPMIMQFV
+209 VGKRVVPIIMQFV

-234 VVAAAVSIAFGAYK
+234 VVAAAVSIAYGSYA

-282 EIFAILFFVAV
+282 EIFSILFFVSV
-293 GMLFDPRI
+293 GMLFDPHI
-301 LVEQPVHVL
+301 LVERPLQIL
-310 AVVAIIMV
+310 AVIAIIMI
-318 GKTIAAMAL
+318 GKTLAAMAL

-362 KLLSL
+362 GLLTL
-367 EGQNL
+367 EAQNL
-372 ILAGALI
+372 ILAGALF
-379 SITLNSFVFSAIE
+379 SITLNSFIFSAIE

-418 PDEVSQDY
+418 PDEVDQAY

-431 VIVGH
+431 VIVGY
-436 GEVGRRITKQL
+436 GGVGRRITENL
-447 MAEDIKVVIAEE
+447 INENIKVVIAEE

-464 ENLREKG
+464 EKLRQAN
-471 IAAVSGMATDP
+471 IAAVSGVATEP
-482 GVLIQA
+482 SVLIQA
-488 HIQHARLLVLSPM
+488 HIMHARLLVISPM
-501 DILDIHKIVDIAKTL
+501 DILDIHRIVSIAKQL
-516 NPEIQVL
+516 NPQIQVL
-523 VCAESKEEA
+523 ICAESKEEA
-532 EVIRRDQI
+532 AIIRDENI
-540 GEVYFAKEEMAK
+540 GEVFYAKEEMAK
-552 NMSNHILNQIQI
+552 NMSHHILNQIEL
-564 AHHQAPTKEQTL
+564 AHQ
-576 DTKKRTVQCV
+576 
-586 FSYST
+586 STIH

>member
-12 AVGFGLAL
+12 AVGFGMAL
-20 IFGYL
+20 IFGYI
-25 AVRLRLPPLIG
+25 AARLRLPPLIG

-47 TPGIVADIHLA
+47 TPGIVGDIHLA

-104 IGVSMIWGWS
+104 IGVSMYWGWS
-114 FGSALVFGLSLSCA
+114 FGSALIFGLSLSCA

-138 DRGLLNSVN
+138 DRGLLDSVN

-153 WLLVEDLVMVLVL
+153 WLLVEDLVMVLAL
-166 VLLPATAA
+166 VLLPATAV
-174 LLGGEA
+174 LLGGHA
-180 LAGGAD
+180 LPGTD
-186 DNIWLTLGITLLKV
+186 TSQSIWLTIGITLLKV
-200 VGFIAFMLI
+200 TGFIAFMLI

-234 VVAAAVSIAFGAYK
+234 VVAAAVSIAYGSYAV
-248 IFGVSMALGAFF
+248 FGVSMALGAFF

-282 EIFAILFFVAV
+282 EIFSILFFVSV
-293 GMLFDPRI
+293 GMLFDPSILIEEPLRI
-301 LVEQPVHVL
+301 L
-310 AVVAIIMV
+310 AVIAIIMV
-318 GKTIAAMAL
+318 GKTLAAIAL

-350 FSFILATLGVSL
+350 FSFILATLG
-362 KLLSL
+362 LSL
-367 EGQNL
+367 GLLTPDAQNL
-372 ILAGALI
+372 ILAGALF

-409 RSGDPLAML
+409 RSADPLAML
-418 PDEVSQDY
+418 PDEVDQAY

-431 VIVGH
+431 VIIGY
-436 GEVGRRITKQL
+436 GGVGRRISENLIQQN
-447 MAEDIKVVIAEE
+447 IKVVIAEE

-464 ENLREKG
+464 EKLRSQG
-471 IAAVSGMATDP
+471 FAAVSGEATEP
-482 GVLIQA
+482 NVLIQA
-488 HIQHARLLVLSPM
+488 HIQHARLLVISPM
-501 DILDIHKIVDIAKTL
+501 DILDIHRIVDISKQL

-523 VCAESKEEA
+523 ICAESKEEA
-532 EVIRRDQI
+532 AVIRQENL
-540 GEVYFAKEEMAK
+540 GEVFYAKEEMAK
-552 NMSNHILNQIQI
+552 NMSHHILNQIEL
-564 AHHQAPTKEQTL
+564 AHQSPAH
-576 DTKKRTVQCV
+576 
-586 FSYST
+586 

>member
-12 AVGFGLAL
+12 AVGFGMAL
-20 IFGYL
+20 IFGYI
-25 AVRLRLPPLIG
+25 AARLRLPPLIG

-47 TPGIVADIHLA
+47 TPGIVGDIHLA

-104 IGVSMIWGWS
+104 IGVSMYWGWS
-114 FGSALVFGLSLSCA
+114 FGSALIFGLSLSCA

-138 DRGLLNSVN
+138 DRGLLDSVN

-153 WLLVEDLVMVLVL
+153 WLLVEDLVMVLAL
-166 VLLPATAA
+166 VLLPATAVLMGGHA
-174 LLGGEA
+174 LPGT
-180 LAGGAD
+180 D
-186 DNIWLTLGITLLKV
+186 TSQSIWLTIGITLLKV
-200 VGFIAFMLI
+200 TGFIAFMLI

-234 VVAAAVSIAFGAYK
+234 VVAAAVSIAYGSYAV
-248 IFGVSMALGAFF
+248 FGVSMALGAFF

-282 EIFAILFFVAV
+282 EIFSILFFVSV
-293 GMLFDPRI
+293 GMLFDPSILIEEPLRI
-301 LVEQPVHVL
+301 L
-310 AVVAIIMV
+310 AVIAIIMV
-318 GKTIAAMAL
+318 GKTLAAIAL

-350 FSFILATLGVSL
+350 FSFILATLG
-362 KLLSL
+362 LSL
-367 EGQNL
+367 GLLTPDAQNL
-372 ILAGALI
+372 ILAGALF

-409 RSGDPLAML
+409 RSADPLAML
-418 PDEVSQDY
+418 PDEVDQAY

-431 VIVGH
+431 VIISYG
-436 GEVGRRITKQL
+436 GVGRRISENLIQQN
-447 MAEDIKVVIAEE
+447 IKVVIAEE

-464 ENLREKG
+464 EKLRSQG
-471 IAAVSGMATDP
+471 IAAVSGEATEP
-482 GVLIQA
+482 NVLIQA
-488 HIQHARLLVLSPM
+488 HIQHARLLVISPM
-501 DILDIHKIVDIAKTL
+501 DILDIHRIVDISKQL

-523 VCAESKEEA
+523 ICAESKEEA
-532 EVIRRDQI
+532 AVIRQENL
-540 GEVYFAKEEMAK
+540 GEVFYAKEEMAK
-552 NMSNHILNQIQI
+552 NMSHHILNQIEL
-564 AHHQAPTKEQTL
+564 AHQSPAH
-576 DTKKRTVQCV
+576 
-586 FSYST
+586 

>member
-1 MPHDVDLIILL
+1 MPHDIDLIILL

-20 IFGYL
+20 VFGYI
-25 AVRLRLPPLIG
+25 AARIRLPPLIG

-47 TPGIVADIHLA
+47 TPGIVADMHLA

-79 NDLLQVRRIAL
+79 NDLMQVRRIAL

-104 IGVSMIWGWS
+104 IGISMMWGWS

-166 VLLPATAA
+166 VLLPATAV
-174 LLGGEA
+174 LLGGTPI
-180 LAGGAD
+180 AGSDPAA
-186 DNIWLTLGITLLKV
+186 NIWMTLAVTLLKV
-200 VGFIAFMLI
+200 AGFIAFMLI
-209 IGKRLVPMIMQFV
+209 IGKRLVPFIMQIV

-248 IFGVSMALGAFF
+248 VFGVSMALGAFF

-282 EIFAILFFVAV
+282 EIFSILFFVSV

-301 LVEQPVHVL
+301 LIEQPLHVL
-310 AVVAIIMV
+310 AVVGIIMI

-327 VLFFRYPINTALTVG
+327 VLFFRYPINTALSVG

-362 KLLSL
+362 QLLSI

-392 PVQRWI
+392 PIQNWI

-409 RSGDPLAML
+409 RSGDPLSML
-418 PDEVSQDY
+418 PDEVSQEY

-436 GEVGRRITKQL
+436 GEVGRRITHTL
-447 MAEDIKVVIAEE
+447 MQDGIKVVIAEE

-471 IAAVSGMATDP
+471 IAAVSGHATEA

-516 NPEIQVL
+516 NPQIQVL

-532 EVIRRDQI
+532 EVIRREAI

-552 NMSNHILNQIQI
+552 NMTNHILNQIQI
-564 AHHQAPTKEQTL
+564 AHHQDPTH
-576 DTKKRTVQCV
+576 
-586 FSYST
+586 

>member
-12 AVGFGLAL
+12 AVGFGMAL
-20 IFGYL
+20 IFGYI
-25 AVRLRLPPLIG
+25 AARLRLPPLIG

-47 TPGIVADIHLA
+47 TPGIVGDIHLA

-104 IGVSMIWGWS
+104 IGVSMYWGWS
-114 FGSALVFGLSLSCA
+114 FGSALIFGLSLSCA

-138 DRGLLNSVN
+138 DRGLLDSVN

-153 WLLVEDLVMVLVL
+153 WLLVEDLVMVLAL
-166 VLLPATAA
+166 VLLPATAV
-174 LLGGEA
+174 LLGGHA
-180 LAGGAD
+180 LPGTD
-186 DNIWLTLGITLLKV
+186 TSQSIWLTIGITLLKV
-200 VGFIAFMLI
+200 TGFIAFMLI

-234 VVAAAVSIAFGAYK
+234 VVAAAVSIAYGSYAV
-248 IFGVSMALGAFF
+248 FGVSMALGAFF

-282 EIFAILFFVAV
+282 EIFSILFFVSV
-293 GMLFDPRI
+293 GMLFDPSILIEEPLRI
-301 LVEQPVHVL
+301 L
-310 AVVAIIMV
+310 AVIAIIMV
-318 GKTIAAMAL
+318 GKTLAAIAL

-350 FSFILATLGVSL
+350 FSFILATLG
-362 KLLSL
+362 LSL
-367 EGQNL
+367 GLLTPNAQNL
-372 ILAGALI
+372 ILAGALF

-409 RSGDPLAML
+409 RSADPLAML
-418 PDEVSQDY
+418 PDEVDQAY

-431 VIVGH
+431 VIIGY
-436 GEVGRRITKQL
+436 GGVGRRISENLIQQN
-447 MAEDIKVVIAEE
+447 IKVVIAEE

-464 ENLREKG
+464 EKLRSQG
-471 IAAVSGMATDP
+471 IAAVSGEATEP
-482 GVLIQA
+482 NVLIQA
-488 HIQHARLLVLSPM
+488 HIQHARLLVISPM
-501 DILDIHKIVDIAKTL
+501 DILDIHRIVDISKQL

-523 VCAESKEEA
+523 ICAESKEEA
-532 EVIRRDQI
+532 AVIRQENL
-540 GEVYFAKEEMAK
+540 GEVFYAKEEMAK
-552 NMSNHILNQIQI
+552 NMSHHILNQIEL
-564 AHHQAPTKEQTL
+564 AHQYPAH
-576 DTKKRTVQCV
+576 
-586 FSYST
+586 

>member
-12 AVGFGLAL
+12 AVGFGMAL
-20 IFGYL
+20 IFGYI
-25 AVRLRLPPLIG
+25 AARLRLPPLIG
-36 YLIAGIIISPN
+36 YLVAGIIISPN
-47 TPGIVADIHLA
+47 TPGVVGDIQLA

-79 NDLLQVRRIAL
+79 KDLLQVRRIAL

-104 IGVSMIWGWS
+104 VGVSIYWGWS
-114 FGSALVFGLSLSCA
+114 FGSALIFGLSLSCA

-138 DRGLLNSVN
+138 DRGLLDSVN

-153 WLLVEDLVMVLVL
+153 WLLVEDLVMVLAL
-166 VLLPATAA
+166 VLLPATAV
-174 LLGGEA
+174 LLGGQA
-180 LAGGAD
+180 LPGTD
-186 DNIWLTLGITLLKV
+186 SSQSIWITIGITLLKV
-200 VGFIAFMLI
+200 TGFIAFMLI

-234 VVAAAVSIAFGAYK
+234 VVAAAVSIAYGSYAV
-248 IFGVSMALGAFF
+248 FGVSMALGAFF

-282 EIFAILFFVAV
+282 EIFSILFFVSV
-293 GMLFDPRI
+293 GMLFDPSI
-301 LVEQPVHVL
+301 LVEAPLKIL

-318 GKTIAAMAL
+318 GKTLAAMAL

-350 FSFILATLGVSL
+350 FSFILATLG
-362 KLLSL
+362 LSL
-367 EGQNL
+367 GLLTPDAQNL
-372 ILAGALI
+372 ILAGALF

-418 PDEVSQDY
+418 PDEVDQAY

-431 VIVGH
+431 VIIGY
-436 GEVGRRITKQL
+436 GGVGRRISENL
-447 MAEDIKVVIAEE
+447 MQQNIKVVIAEE

-464 ENLREKG
+464 EKLRTQG
-471 IAAVSGMATDP
+471 IAAVSGEATEP
-482 GVLIQA
+482 NVLIQA
-488 HIQHARLLVLSPM
+488 HIQHARLLVISPM
-501 DILDIHKIVDIAKTL
+501 DILDIHRIVDISKQL

-523 VCAESKEEA
+523 ICAESKEEA
-532 EVIRRDQI
+532 VIIREENI
-540 GEVYFAKEEMAK
+540 GEVFYAKEEMAK
-552 NMSNHILNQIQI
+552 NMSHHILNQIEL
-564 AHHQAPTKEQTL
+564 AHQSEAH
-576 DTKKRTVQCV
+576 
-586 FSYST
+586 

>member
-12 AVGFGLAL
+12 AVGFGMAL
-20 IFGYL
+20 IFGYI
-25 AVRLRLPPLIG
+25 AARLRLPPLIG

-47 TPGIVADIHLA
+47 TPGIVGDIHLA

-104 IGVSMIWGWS
+104 IGVSMYWGWS
-114 FGSALVFGLSLSCA
+114 FGSALIFGLSLSCA

-138 DRGLLNSVN
+138 DRGLLDSVN

-153 WLLVEDLVMVLVL
+153 WLLVEDLVMVLAL
-166 VLLPATAA
+166 VLLPATAV
-174 LLGGEA
+174 LLGGHA
-180 LAGGAD
+180 LPGTD
-186 DNIWLTLGITLLKV
+186 TSQSIWLTIGITLLKV
-200 VGFIAFMLI
+200 TGFIAFMLI

-234 VVAAAVSIAFGAYK
+234 VVAAAVSIAYGSYAV
-248 IFGVSMALGAFF
+248 FGVSMALGAFF

-282 EIFAILFFVAV
+282 EIFSILFFVSV
-293 GMLFDPRI
+293 GMLFDPSILTEEPLRI
-301 LVEQPVHVL
+301 L
-310 AVVAIIMV
+310 AVIAIIMV
-318 GKTIAAMAL
+318 GKTLAAIAL

-350 FSFILATLGVSL
+350 FSFILATLG
-362 KLLSL
+362 LSL
-367 EGQNL
+367 GLLTPDAQNL
-372 ILAGALI
+372 ILAGALF

-409 RSGDPLAML
+409 RSADPLAML
-418 PDEVSQDY
+418 PDEVDQAY

-431 VIVGH
+431 VIIGY
-436 GEVGRRITKQL
+436 GGVGRRISENLIQQN
-447 MAEDIKVVIAEE
+447 IKVVIAEE

-464 ENLREKG
+464 EKLRSQG
-471 IAAVSGMATDP
+471 IAAVSGEATEP
-482 GVLIQA
+482 NVLIQA
-488 HIQHARLLVLSPM
+488 HIQHARLLVISPM
-501 DILDIHKIVDIAKTL
+501 DILDIHRIVDISKQL

-523 VCAESKEEA
+523 ICAESKEEA
-532 EVIRRDQI
+532 AVIREENL
-540 GEVYFAKEEMAK
+540 GEVFYAKEEMAK
-552 NMSNHILNQIQI
+552 NMSHHILNQIEL
-564 AHHQAPTKEQTL
+564 AHQSPAH
-576 DTKKRTVQCV
+576 
-586 FSYST
+586 

>member
-1 MPHDVDLIILL
+1 MPHDVELIILL
-12 AVGFGLAL
+12 AVGFSLAL
-20 IFGYL
+20 VFGYI
-25 AVRLRLPPLIG
+25 AARLRLPPLIG
-36 YLIAGIIISPN
+36 YLIAGVIISPN

-79 NDLLQVRRIAL
+79 NDLMQVRRIAL
-90 PGAILQ
+90 PGAVLQ

-104 IGVSMIWGWS
+104 VGVSMMWGWS
-114 FGSALVFGLSLSCA
+114 FGSALIFGLSLSCA

-138 DRGLLNSVN
+138 DRGLLDSVN

-153 WLLVEDLVMVLVL
+153 WLLVEDLVMVLAL
-166 VLLPATAA
+166 VLLPATAV
-174 LLGGEA
+174 LLGGQAIDNASDE
-180 LAGGAD
+180 
-186 DNIWLTLGITLLKV
+186 NIWLTLGLTLLKV
-200 VGFIAFMLI
+200 SGFIAFMLI
-209 IGKRLVPMIMQFV
+209 VGKRLVPFIMQIV

-282 EIFAILFFVAV
+282 EIFSILFFVAV

-301 LVEQPVHVL
+301 LIEEPLHVL
-310 AVVAIIMV
+310 AVVGIIMV

-327 VLFFRYPINTALTVG
+327 VLFFRYPLNTALTVG

-362 KLLSL
+362 QLLSL

-392 PVQRWI
+392 PVQNWI
-398 RERSHLARLLE
+398 RERSYLARLLE
-409 RSGDPLAML
+409 RSSDPLAML

-436 GEVGRRITKQL
+436 GEVGRRITQNL
-447 MAEDIKVVIAEE
+447 MAENIKVVIAEE

-464 ENLREKG
+464 EDLREKG
-471 IAAVSGMATDP
+471 IAAVSGIATEA

-523 VCAESKEEA
+523 VCAESKAEA
-532 EVIRRDQI
+532 EVIRKDNI

-552 NMSNHILNQIQI
+552 NMSNYILNQIEI
-564 AHHQAPTKEQTL
+564 AHHQPPTH
-576 DTKKRTVQCV
+576 
-586 FSYST
+586 

>member
-58 NQLAELGVMFLMF
+58 NQLAELGVMFLMV

-166 VLLPATAA
+166 VLLPATAV
-174 LLGGEA
+174 LLGGEV

-523 VCAESKEEA
+523 VCAECKEEP

-564 AHHQAPTKEQTL
+564 AHHQAPTH
-576 DTKKRTVQCV
+576 
-586 FSYST
+586 

>member
-20 IFGYL
+20 IFGYI
-25 AVRLRLPPLIG
+25 AARIRLPPLIG
-36 YLIAGIIISPN
+36 YLVAGILISPN
-47 TPGIVADIHLA
+47 TPGVVGDIHLA

-79 NDLLQVRRIAL
+79 SDLMQVRRIAL
-90 PGAILQ
+90 PGAVLQ

-104 IGVSMIWGWS
+104 IGVTMIWGWS

-138 DRGLLNSVN
+138 DRGLINSVN

-153 WLLVEDLVMVLVL
+153 WLLVEDLVMVLAL
-166 VLLPATAA
+166 VLLPATAV
-174 LLGGEA
+174 LLGGTA
-180 LAGGAD
+180 IAGSDPNA
-186 DNIWLTLGITLLKV
+186 NIWMTLAVTLLKV
-200 VGFIAFMLI
+200 AGFIAFMLI
-209 IGKRLVPMIMQFV
+209 VGKRLVPWIMQIV

-248 IFGVSMALGAFF
+248 VFGVSMALGAFF

-282 EIFAILFFVAV
+282 EIFSILFFVSV
-293 GMLFDPRI
+293 GMLFDPMI
-301 LVEQPVHVL
+301 LVQQPWQVL
-310 AVVAIIMV
+310 AVVAIIMI

-362 KLLSL
+362 HLLSL
-367 EGQNL
+367 DGQNL

-392 PVQRWI
+392 PVQNWI
-398 RERSHLARLLE
+398 RERSNLARLLE
-409 RSGDPLAML
+409 RSGDPLSML
-418 PDEVSQDY
+418 PDEVSQEY

-436 GEVGRRITKQL
+436 GEVGRRITKSL
-447 MAEDIKVVIAEE
+447 MAQDIKVVIAEE

-464 ENLREKG
+464 ESLRAKG
-471 IAAVSGMATDP
+471 IAAVSGHATEA

-516 NPEIQVL
+516 NPQIQVL

-532 EVIRRDQI
+532 EVIRRDNI
-540 GEVYFAKEEMAK
+540 GQVYFAKEEMAI
-552 NMSNHILNQIQI
+552 NMTNHILNQIQI
-564 AHHQAPTKEQTL
+564 AHHQAPTH
-576 DTKKRTVQCV
+576 
-586 FSYST
+586 